1 MCDHGTIQSF
11 RGPIITNRRAVNT
24 VTRTGTR
31 GYGRWVAPTSQLLT
45 FALTAFVIILIPG
58 PSVLFTVSR
67 AIAGGRVV
75 GVATV
80 AGNTVGAFT
89 QVLAVAFGIGPLIER
104 SIVVF
109 TVLKFAGACY
119 LVFLGVQAIRHRH
132 SLAEALGSK
141 VEQKTAARI
150 VVDGFTVGVTNPKV
164 IVFFSAILPQFVDR
178 QAGNVPVQIIVLG
191 AIFAGVALLS
201 DSAWAL
207 AAGTV
212 RAWLSRSPR
221 RLALL
226 GGAGGLTMIA
236 IGTRLAF
243 TGRND

>member
-1 MCDHGTIQSF
+1 MPPAAH
-11 RGPIITNRRAVNT
+11 
-24 VTRTGTR
+24 
-31 GYGRWVAPTSQLLT
+31 LLA
-45 FALTAFVIILIPG
+45 FALTAFIIIAIPG

-67 AIAGGRVV
+67 AIVLGRVA

-80 AGNTVGAFT
+80 AGNTAGAFT
-89 QVLAVAFGIGPLIER
+89 QVVAVAFGIGPLIER

-109 TVLKFAGACY
+109 TVLKFAGAGY

-132 SLAEALGSK
+132 SLAAALGGK

-150 VVDGFTVGVTNPKV
+150 VLDGFTVGVTNPKV

-178 QAGNVPVQIIVLG
+178 QSGDVPVQIIVLG
-191 AIFAGVALLS
+191 GIFAGVALLS

-221 RLALL
+221 RLSVL
-226 GGAGGLTMIA
+226 GGAGGLAMIA

>member
-1 MCDHGTIQSF
+1 MPPSSHLLAF
-11 RGPIITNRRAVNT
+11 T
-24 VTRTGTR
+24 V
-31 GYGRWVAPTSQLLT
+31 
-45 FALTAFVIILIPG
+45 TAFVIILIPG

-67 AIAGGRVV
+67 AIVLGRVA

-89 QVLAVAFGIGPLIER
+89 QVVAVAFGIGPLIER
-104 SIVVF
+104 SIALF
-109 TVLKFAGACY
+109 TVLKLAGAGY

-132 SLAEALGSK
+132 SLAAALSQQ
-141 VEQKTAARI
+141 VERKTTARI
-150 VVDGFTVGVTNPKV
+150 VIDGFTVGLTNPKV

-178 QAGNVPVQIIVLG
+178 QAGNVPAQIIMLG
-191 AIFAGVALLS
+191 AVFAAVALLS

-212 RAWLSRSPR
+212 RAWLSSSPR

-226 GGAGGLTMIA
+226 GGAGGLAMIA

-243 TGRND
+243 TGRHD

>member
-1 MCDHGTIQSF
+1 VLPSSHLLAF
-11 RGPIITNRRAVNT
+11 T
-24 VTRTGTR
+24 V
-31 GYGRWVAPTSQLLT
+31 
-45 FALTAFVIILIPG
+45 TAFVIILIPG

-67 AIAGGRVV
+67 AIVLGRVA

-89 QVLAVAFGIGPLIER
+89 QVIAVAFGIGPLIER
-104 SIVVF
+104 SIVLF
-109 TVLKFAGACY
+109 TVLKLAGAGY
-119 LVFLGVQAIRHRH
+119 LIFLGVQAIRHRH
-132 SLAEALGSK
+132 SLAEALGRP
-141 VEQKTAARI
+141 VERKSTARI
-150 VVDGFTVGVTNPKV
+150 VIDGFTVGVTNPKV

-178 QAGNVPVQIIVLG
+178 QAGNVPAQIIALG
-191 AIFAGVALLS
+191 AIFAAVALFS

-226 GGAGGLTMIA
+226 GGTGGLAMIA

-243 TGRND
+243 TGRHD

>member
-1 MCDHGTIQSF
+1 MPPSAH
-11 RGPIITNRRAVNT
+11 
-24 VTRTGTR
+24 
-31 GYGRWVAPTSQLLT
+31 LLT
-45 FALTAFVIILIPG
+45 FAATAFVIILIPG

-67 AIAGGRVV
+67 AIVLGRAA

-89 QVLAVAFGIGPLIER
+89 QVVAVAFGIGPLVER
-104 SIVVF
+104 SVTLF
-109 TVLKFAGACY
+109 TVLKLAGCCY

-132 SLAEALGSK
+132 SLADALGQDIERKS
-141 VEQKTAARI
+141 VARI

-164 IVFFSAILPQFVDR
+164 IVFFAAILPQFVDR
-178 QAGNVPVQIIVLG
+178 QAGHVPLQIVTLG
-191 AIFAGVALLS
+191 AIFAGVALMS

-226 GGAGGLTMIA
+226 GGTGGLAMIA
-236 IGTRLAF
+236 IGARLAF
-243 TGRND
+243 TGRHD